1 MNFKQIFAALT
12 ITLCVNAPVKS
23 QITLEQLE
31 ATVEAVKKEKAP
43 DKRQNIYEVIVKETS
58 DGANFCLTGKIS
70 DRTIYDDLCSRLEA
84 NGYQGLNEIVLLPDT
99 LWALVRTP
107 VACMRVKGSYGSEL
121 ATQAIMGMPMRLLEK
136 DGGWWHVQSPDGYIG
151 WVYGSNLTKMSPK
164 ELSEWKKSNRLVV
177 TSLHQIYA
185 YDNPKNE
192 SPRDVV
198 TDLVPGSIVNG
209 DLRNTINNKVEIEL
223 PDGRK
228 CWADASAF
236 STFDQWANQK
246 FDEEKI
252 LNQAYAMMGAPY
264 LWGGTSAKTTD
275 CSGLVKI
282 SYLANGLILRR
293 DASQQ
298 ALIGM
303 HISPDDTDA
312 LEPCDL
318 MFFGDTPGGRVV
330 HVAIYD
336 NDGKFIHCAT
346 RVHQSLIDKDDP
358 TFGRRIYMG
367 ASRIKGYEGTE
378 GIVRVS
384 NHPWYVEL

>member
-1 MNFKQIFAALT
+1 MNLKHVIA
-12 ITLCVNAPVKS
+12 TLSLAF
-23 QITLEQLE
+23 TF
-31 ATVEAVKKEKAP
+31 TVAVKAQATQELLEETIESVRKEKAP
-43 DKRQNIYEVIVKETS
+43 DKRQNIFEVSVVEKPDASSVTV
-58 DGANFCLTGKIS
+58 TGKIS
-70 DRTIYDDLCSRLEA
+70 DRDIYNELCQRLDA
-84 NGYQGLNEIVLLPDT
+84 IGFTGGNDIALLPDT

-107 VACMRVKGSYGSEL
+107 VACMRVRGSYGSEL
-121 ATQAIMGMPMRLLEK
+121 ATQAIMGMPIRLLENE
-136 DGGWWHVQSPDGYIG
+136 GGWWRVQSPDGYIG
-151 WVYGSNLTKMSPK
+151 WVYGSNLAKKTPEEMSQ
-164 ELSEWKKSNRLVV
+164 WRKSSRLVV

-185 YDNPKNE
+185 YDNPKE
-192 SPRDVV
+192 EGPRNVV

-209 DLRNTINNKVEIEL
+209 DLNLLDNNKVEVEL

-228 CWADASAF
+228 CWADASVF
-236 STFDQWANQK
+236 STFSNWAHQK
-246 FDEEKI
+246 FDEDKI
-252 LNQAYAMMGAPY
+252 LDQAYAMMGAPY

-298 ALIGM
+298 ALIGL
-303 HISPDDTDA
+303 HIDPADTDA

-346 RVHQSLIDKDDP
+346 RVHQSKIDKDDP

-367 ASRIKGYEGTE
+367 ASRIKGFEGTE
-378 GIVRVS
+378 GIVRAGD
-384 NHPWYVEL
+384 HPWYTE

>member
-1 MNFKQIFAALT
+1 MKRKQIFVILSLT
-12 ITLCVNAPVKS
+12 LGLTLTGKGQS
-23 QITLEQLE
+23 IHDG
-31 ATVEAVKKEKAP
+31 VESVIESVRKEKAP
-43 DKRQNIYEVIVKETS
+43 DKRQNVFEVYVNNTQESQPVTI
-58 DGANFCLTGKIS
+58 TGKIS
-70 DRTIYDDLCSRLEA
+70 DSEIYDDLCRRLDA
-84 NGYQGLNEIVLLPDT
+84 IGFTGNIDIQLLPDS
-99 LWALVRTP
+99 LWAIVRTP

-121 ATQAIMGMPMRLLEK
+121 ATQAIMGMPIRLLEK
-136 DGGWWHVQSPDGYIG
+136 EGGWWRVQSPDGYIG
-151 WVYGSNLTKMSPK
+151 WVYGSNLTMKTAEEM
-164 ELSEWKKSNRLVV
+164 SEWRKSSRLVV

-185 YDNPKNE
+185 YANPRDE
-192 SPRDVV
+192 GPRDVV

-209 DLRNTINNKVEIEL
+209 DLNHLNNDKVEIEL

-236 STFDQWANQK
+236 STFNEWANQN
-246 FDEEKI
+246 FDEDKI

-303 HISPDDTDA
+303 HIDPADTEI

-330 HVAIYD
+330 HVALYD
-336 NDGKFIHCAT
+336 HDGKFIHCAT

-378 GIVRVS
+378 GIVRAGD
-384 NHPWYVEL
+384 HPWYVE

>member
-1 MNFKQIFAALT
+1 MNLKHLFATFSLAFTMTVPAQAQASIDLLEST
-12 ITLCVNAPVKS
+12 I
-23 QITLEQLE
+23 E
-31 ATVEAVKKEKAP
+31 TVRKEKAP
-43 DKRQNIYEVIVKETS
+43 DKRQNVYEVSVVREPDAPATKV
-58 DGANFCLTGKIS
+58 TGKIS
-70 DRTIYDDLCSRLEA
+70 DREIYNELCKRLDSI
-84 NGYQGLNEIVLLPDT
+84 GYTGQNEIELLPDT

-107 VACMRVKGSYGSEL
+107 VACMRVRGSYGSEL
-121 ATQAIMGMPMRLLEK
+121 ATQAILGMPVRLLEK
-136 DGGWWHVQSPDGYIG
+136 EGGWWRLQSPDGYIG
-151 WVYGSNLTKMSPK
+151 WVYGSNLAMKTPDEMSN
-164 ELSEWKKSNRLVV
+164 WRKSNRLVV

-185 YDNPKNE
+185 YDNPQEE
-192 SPRDVV
+192 SPRSVV

-209 DLRNTINNKVEIEL
+209 DLKHLDNNKVEIVL

-236 STFDQWANQK
+236 STFGEWANQR
-246 FDEEKI
+246 FDEDRI

-298 ALIGM
+298 ALIGK
-303 HISPDDTDA
+303 HIDPSDTES
-312 LEPCDL
+312 LEPGDL

-336 NDGKFIHCAT
+336 KDGKFIHCAT
-346 RVHQSLIDKDDP
+346 RVHQSKIDKDDP

-367 ASRIKGYEGTE
+367 ATRIKGFEGTE
-378 GIVRVS
+378 GIVRAGS
-384 NHPWYVEL
+384 HPWYAEY